1 MEALDEFTT
10 RHRSIRDRITETYK
24 IGNQMTDYLEKQIIL
39 DHHFRG
45 EQDLFEQEYPHLQAK
60 AEKLLGSDTYFDCSP
75 LTGSPISEEEQP
87 ELYARLMQIQ
97 AKITQNLD
105 ENLAKHNVKIDQFE
119 EDIAPSDI
127 EFGITDIELSDEE
140 ELMEERGAQTTENE
154 EEEKLVDEAKILSQ
168 NNEETEKVT
177 AAPSEPSGSEEA
189 TTEENDKKKAQDQV

>member
-45 EQDLFEQEYPHLQAK
+45 EQDLFEQEYPHLQEK

-119 EDIAPSDI
+119 EDIAPSDS
-127 EFGITDIELSDEE
+127 EFGITDIELSDIE
-140 ELMEERGAQTTENE
+140 ELQEERGAQTTENENE

-168 NNEETEKVT
+168 NTEEVENVT

-189 TTEENDKKKAQDQV
+189 ATEENDKKKA